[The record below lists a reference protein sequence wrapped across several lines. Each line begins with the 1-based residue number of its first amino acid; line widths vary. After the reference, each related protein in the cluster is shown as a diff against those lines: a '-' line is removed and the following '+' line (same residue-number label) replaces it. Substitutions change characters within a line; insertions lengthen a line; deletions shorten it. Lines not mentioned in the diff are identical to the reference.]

1 MVFDTLSSL
10 FGSVPADVVVDSI
23 ASGLPS
29 KLLGAPPSQS
39 RRVVP
44 LAVSIS
50 SPSCSFSQS
59 RRIATFLTLC

>member
-44 LAVSIS
+44 LAVS
-50 SPSCSFSQS
+50 S
-59 RRIATFLTLC
+59 RHPRALFHNPDAGIATF

>member
-39 RRVVP
+39 RLVVP
-44 LAVSIS
+44 LAG
-50 SPSCSFSQS
+50 PSVTLVLFFTIPTH
-59 RRIATFLTLC
+59 RHFLTLC